1 MSEERYD
8 LSPCI
13 DEGAN
18 NPLSFGKEQ
27 RLFELCQ
34 SLLRIPKTVPCRC
47 LQDEDFDDVAS
58 PSRRTGAMQ
67 SFPGQ
72 PDGLAEMPPGYQNM
86 EAFDQE
92 ELVFFREDEAIDHIL
107 PDECRLGG
115 LQKRH
120 CLLVIR
126 SLDSHSRFQ
135 QVGAERHALDVVLL
149 RNLPGLSQIGG
160 GQIGPSQRQL
170 GAGTLHE
177 SHSEKTECIAG
188 FEECNRLRQLLERLS
203 HPVFFLKHQR
213 QPEPQERR
221 PYTAQP

>member
-13 DEGAN
+13 DERAN

-47 LQDEDFDDVAS
+47 LQDEDLDDVAP

-67 SFPGQ
+67 GFPGH
-72 PDGLAEMPPGYQNM
+72 PDGLAEMRLCYQNM

-115 LQKRH
+115 LQIRH
-120 CLLVIR
+120 CLLGNRKPGRPFGIPTGRRGTTRAGLCEARRGGIR
-126 SLDSHSRFQ
+126 R
-135 QVGAERHALDVVLL
+135 
-149 RNLPGLSQIGG
+149 
-160 GQIGPSQRQL
+160 
-170 GAGTLHE
+170 AG
-177 SHSEKTECIAG
+177 C
-188 FEECNRLRQLLERLS
+188 
-203 HPVFFLKHQR
+203 
-213 QPEPQERR
+213 
-221 PYTAQP
+221 

>member
-8 LSPCI
+8 LSSCI
-13 DEGAN
+13 YEGAN

-34 SLLRIPKTVPCRC
+34 SLLGIPQPVPCRC

-67 SFPGQ
+67 GFPGQ
-72 PDGLAEMPPGYQNM
+72 PDGLAEMPLGEQNM

-92 ELVFFREDEAIDHIL
+92 KLVFFREDEAIDHIL

-126 SLDSHSRFQ
+126 SQDSHSRFQ

-170 GAGTLHE
+170 GAGTLQE
-177 SHSEKTECIAG
+177 SHPEKTECIAA
-188 FEECNRLRQLLERLS
+188 FEECNRLRQPRRYNPKPVLS
-203 HPVFFLKHQR
+203 MKL
-213 QPEPQERR
+213 
-221 PYTAQP
+221 